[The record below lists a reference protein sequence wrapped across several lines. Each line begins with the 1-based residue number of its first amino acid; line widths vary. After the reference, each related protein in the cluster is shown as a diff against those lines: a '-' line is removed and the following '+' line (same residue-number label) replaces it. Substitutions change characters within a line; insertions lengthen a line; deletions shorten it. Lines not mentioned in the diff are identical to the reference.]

1 MITICRAEDGQVS
14 QVRSM
19 LPNYIL
25 SKGYDMHRLTRLYE
39 ISRGEPSTCSTRG
52 PSNLSR
58 FRTGSLELFLHQEI
72 GIEEDAAIA
81 YLSDGRRLTN
91 GNIRDLGSAQDQVCV
106 PSLAVVRELTPRR
119 PSLCSTSSTST
130 MISILFFKSSTMNHH
145 FTLP

>member
-1 MITICRAEDGQVS
+1 MS

-19 LPNYIL
+19 LNCYIL
-25 SKGYDMHRLTRLYE
+25 SKGYGMHRSTRLYE
-39 ISRGEPSTCSTRG
+39 ISRGESSTCSTRG
-52 PSNLSR
+52 SANLSR
-58 FRTGSLELFLHQEI
+58 FRIGSLELFLHQEI

-106 PSLAVVRELTPRR
+106 RSLAVARNLTLHR

-130 MISILFFKSSTMNHH
+130 MILILFSKNSTMSRHY
-145 FTLP
+145 TPP